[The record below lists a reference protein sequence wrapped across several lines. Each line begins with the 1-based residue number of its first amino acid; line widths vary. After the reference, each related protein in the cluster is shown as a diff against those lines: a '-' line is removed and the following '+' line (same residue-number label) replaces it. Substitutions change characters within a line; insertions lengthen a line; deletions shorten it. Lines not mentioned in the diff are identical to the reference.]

1 MTFVFIN
8 HNVLD
13 NLFYILVSILM
24 FFVLFDNVKKFK
36 NHKNL
41 LLTVSMSLPI
51 VLCMKFPI
59 YIDQYCVHDLR
70 QIPLFIGTL
79 YGGWTAGAALL
90 IISLF
95 TRFAIYGFNSL
106 TLVVYLV
113 LYLAT
118 ALFSTKFNRMNKK
131 SKLLASAL
139 LIFVLELLT
148 TEIALKMSDYFK
160 VTDAYIFYFI
170 MLPPIAMFFLVYLI
184 EVLMDTIHIRSN
196 IVKIEKMDV
205 VSQLAASISHEV
217 RNPLTVV
224 KGFIELLKT
233 PDLSQNDKERYIQH
247 VSRELSSAESII
259 NDYLAFAKPAIEK
272 VEPILIDKEI
282 KNLIEVIKPFANM
295 NAVKITNQLTSGTVL
310 ANTNYF
316 RQCILNLMKNAI
328 EAMVNGG
335 ELKVLSLTDKNHAI
349 IKISDNGIGMS
360 KEQINRYGEPYY
372 SFKEKGTGL
381 GSMVV
386 LKTVQ
391 TMNGKLDIESVPS
404 DGTTIMIT
412 LPLHNP
418 DLVYVKEQT
427 DSQVKL
433 KTGYYI

>member
-79 YGGWTAGAALL
+79 YGGWAAGAALL
-90 IISLF
+90 IISLS

-118 ALFSTKFNRMNKK
+118 ALFSIKFNRMNKK
-131 SKLLASAL
+131 SKLMTSAL

-160 VTDAYIFYFI
+160 VTEAYIFYFI
-170 MLPPIAMFFLVYLI
+170 MIPPVAMFFLVYLI

-233 PDLSQNDKERYIQH
+233 PDLSQNDKERYIQYALK
-247 VSRELSSAESII
+247 ELRTAESII
-259 NDYLAFAKPAIEK
+259 SDYLAFAKPAIEK

-295 NAVKITNQLTSGTVL
+295 NAVKVTNQLASGMVL
-310 ANTNYF
+310 VNTNYF

-328 EAMVNGG
+328 EAMENGG

-372 SFKEKGTGL
+372 SSKEKGTGL

-412 LPLHNP
+412 LPLYNSDP
-418 DLVYVKEQT
+418 VYVKEQN
-427 DSQVKL
+427 DSRVKL